1 MPAILLESLCF
12 CGGRSLVETQKAA
25 LHRTAFCVLRV

>member
-12 CGGRSLVETQKAA
+12 CGGRSLETQKAA